1 MALHISKGSLRD
13 RGRAAIT
20 LIGLTSVVASL
31 VACSSAAAPGEP
43 GSADPIVIGMSQ
55 ALTGDFVAVGSAIR
69 DGAEYA
75 VDEINAD
82 GGLLGRE
89 VKLVVRDDQSKPEQA
104 VSAFNELAGE
114 VSVYVA
120 PGTAASAIALLDL
133 AERRQI
139 PLVSPGT
146 GESMTE
152 PLRTN
157 VFQVPS
163 TGVSAGEAMAQYLV
177 ESGYERVFGIVNT
190 DDESLPRS
198 WAAIESILD
207 ESGNPAVG
215 SAEVS
220 FATADHS
227 SVIAQARAAD
237 ADAIAMLQAAAP
249 AVAFAQ
255 QVADGFPEAT
265 VVASNAVAADYYVKD
280 GGEYVNGN
288 YVLTILA
295 GIADDLPESSLKTR
309 ITELRDGYT
318 EASGVAPDQFTVN
331 GYATFEVIFA
341 AIEKAGSTEPEAI
354 QEALSD
360 LSTDT
365 VLGPIGYS
373 DDNHGGPDSDYIAM
387 AKVVDNALVAEPSSI
402 DRLNSLLN

>member
-1 MALHISKGSLRD
+1 M
-13 RGRAAIT
+13 
-20 LIGLTSVVASL
+20 
-31 VACSSAAAPGEP
+31 
-43 GSADPIVIGMSQ
+43 
-55 ALTGDFVAVGSAIR
+55 
-69 DGAEYA
+69 
-75 VDEINAD
+75 
-82 GGLLGRE
+82 
-89 VKLVVRDDQSKPEQA
+89 
-104 VSAFNELAGE
+104 
-114 VSVYVA
+114 
-120 PGTAASAIALLDL
+120 
-133 AERRQI
+133 
-139 PLVSPGT
+139 
-146 GESMTE
+146 
-152 PLRTN
+152 
-157 VFQVPS
+157 
-163 TGVSAGEAMAQYLV
+163 
-177 ESGYERVFGIVNT
+177 
-190 DDESLPRS
+190 
-198 WAAIESILD
+198 
-207 ESGNPAVG
+207 
-215 SAEVS
+215 
-220 FATADHS
+220 
-227 SVIAQARAAD
+227 IAQARAAD

-365 VLGPIGYS
+365 VLGPIAYS